1 MTRSPLLLLAAAL
14 ATLATACGEELSS
27 AGASGDDAARSVV
40 VASANFPENAL
51 LAELYA
57 GALRADGVEV
67 ETKLNVGS
75 REVLFP
81 ALQQGEVGVV
91 PEYSGALL
99 EYLRKGES
107 EATDAATQVGEIRAA
122 LPDGLTVLEPSAAQD
137 QETVTCTRAV
147 VDRYRLRSLEDLA
160 PVSGDLVFGGPP
172 ELPGRDGFGLRGLKS
187 VYGIEFKR
195 FRPLDVAG
203 PLTVSALKAGKV
215 DCANLFS
222 TQSAIAVNGFVSL
235 SDPKGLIAAQAVVP
249 LVAEAVATPAT
260 RSSLDRVSARLTTRR
275 LEQMVRRI
283 EVDKADT
290 AEVAEQFLREQGLDQ
305 RASGGS

>member
-290 AEVAEQFLREQGLDQ
+290 AEVAEQFLREQGLD
-305 RASGGS
+305 